1 MQRRDP
7 KAAALKHAVAE
18 AFETFIAETRQVER
32 TELAWWT
39 KASQLRNELVPTP
52 LGSLRLQLL
61 EYEHTLQK
69 QLGQSMVLAAVNC
82 AACGDGKQLG
92 NVEAA
97 ISKAINQRLALLRSA
112 KHHLLEST
120 QSTPALETALVA
132 ALNEPLKVACGGR
145 DICISAPPASPTSSA
160 STSTAIPETTSGTTT
175 AAGAAA
181 VAQGD
186 PAAAAHAV
194 PAAANAWVP
203 AAVGTAAVRYRMTH
217 QTSETVGEGDLPALL
232 VCISAQQEH
241 ASKCPEELRME
252 DYRAGNKGPWSQ
264 SPFSLFNRLSVG
276 EQRDVQAFRAG
287 PTSTWGSHVRAGMFA
302 APSLHSAH
310 TFGVPP
316 ATATG
321 NSSSSSC
328 TVASGSSCGSGA
340 AVPGSLRALCTPEV
354 MQALQCKLCVIKTTA
369 EHAAAA
375 AATQAPLV
383 AKEMTYDARYYEG
396 EPNEHWSVLHDQL
409 VRAVWKAYEQE
420 LGVATS

>member
-1 MQRRDP
+1 MQRCDL

-32 TELAWWT
+32 TELAWST

-52 LGSLRLQLL
+52 LGSLKLQLL

-69 QLGQSMVLAAVNC
+69 QLGQSMALAAVNC
-82 AACGDGKQLG
+82 AAFGDGEQLG

-112 KHHLLEST
+112 RHHLLEST
-120 QSTPALETALVA
+120 QSTPASETALVA
-132 ALNEPLKVACGGR
+132 ALNEPLIVACCGR
-145 DICISAPPASPTSSA
+145 EIYISAPPPPPTSPA
-160 STSTAIPETTSGTTT
+160 PTSTAVTSGTTT
-175 AAGAAA
+175 AAGAAVA
-181 VAQGD
+181 AQGD
-186 PAAAAHAV
+186 PAAAAHAA
-194 PAAANAWVP
+194 PAAANVWVP

-217 QTSETVGEGDLPALL
+217 QTSETVADGDLPALL
-232 VCISAQQEH
+232 VCISAQQEY

-252 DYRAGNKGPWSQ
+252 DYRAGNRGPWSQ
-264 SPFSLFNRLSVG
+264 SPFSLFNRLSLG

-287 PTSTWGSHVRAGMFA
+287 PTSSWASHVRAGMFA

-310 TFGVPP
+310 AFGVPP

-321 NSSSSSC
+321 SSSSC
-328 TVASGSSCGSGA
+328 TVASGSSGGSGA

-396 EPNEHWSVLHDQL
+396 EPNDHWSVLHDQL
-409 VRAVWKAYEQE
+409 VRAVWKAYELE
-420 LGVATS
+420 LGVATA